1 MDAETQ
7 SVIFASGVAEDAQL
21 PVDLDFVAV
30 NIELEDFEREYQF
43 TVFDHDVAT
52 TQDFIAVGLPFKV
65 SDHVDAE
72 RPQVDITDGHHHPC
86 ALDLVLRVDCINGLT
101 MFAPLT
107 SSMANHKSA
116 LKRIRSNETKRL
128 SNRYYHKT
136 MRNALQSSGQ
146 PRMRRPSW
154 RTCRK

>member
-1 MDAETQ
+1 MSLSFAACNEPEPVTRCVIDRVEVTQVDENYFDDTIDEGAPDLYAELVDAETQ

-72 RPQVDITDGHHHPC
+72 RPHVDITDG
-86 ALDLVLRVDCINGLT
+86 ATTIRVHLIW
-101 MFAPLT
+101 
-107 SSMANHKSA
+107 
-116 LKRIRSNETKRL
+116 
-128 SNRYYHKT
+128 Y
-136 MRNALQSSGQ
+136 
-146 PRMRRPSW
+146 
-154 RTCRK
+154 